1 MERSEFYRLARRYQD
16 TVFRIALNYFRSVPD
31 AEDMVQEVLI
41 KLYTARQPFQ
51 NDEHVRYWLIR
62 VTVNLCKNALR
73 SPWRKR
79 RVSLDELSAAI
90 PFEEPEQSDLFLT
103 VMSLPEKYR
112 TVLYL
117 FYYEDCTVKD
127 IARLLDLKESAVTT
141 RLSRARRALRSELME
156 VTYDG

>member
-1 MERSEFYRLARRYQD
+1 MERSEFYRLAQRYQD
-16 TVFRIALNYFRSVPD
+16 MVFRIALNYFRSVPD

-41 KLYTARQPFQ
+41 KLYTAKQPFQ

-79 RVSLDELSAAI
+79 RISLDELSDAVSFDA
-90 PFEEPEQSDLFLT
+90 PEQTDLFLT

-117 FYYEDCTVKD
+117 FYYEDCTVKE
-127 IARLLDLKESAVTT
+127 IARLLGLKESAVTT

>member
-1 MERSEFYRLARRYQD
+1 M
-16 TVFRIALNYFRSVPD
+16 
-31 AEDMVQEVLI
+31 
-41 KLYTARQPFQ
+41 
-51 NDEHVRYWLIR
+51 
-62 VTVNLCKNALR
+62 
-73 SPWRKR
+73 
-79 RVSLDELSAAI
+79 SLDELSAAI
-90 PFEEPEQSDLFLT
+90 PFEEPAQSDLFLT

>member
-31 AEDMVQEVLI
+31 AEDMGQEVLI

-90 PFEEPEQSDLFLT
+90 PFEEPAQSDLFLT